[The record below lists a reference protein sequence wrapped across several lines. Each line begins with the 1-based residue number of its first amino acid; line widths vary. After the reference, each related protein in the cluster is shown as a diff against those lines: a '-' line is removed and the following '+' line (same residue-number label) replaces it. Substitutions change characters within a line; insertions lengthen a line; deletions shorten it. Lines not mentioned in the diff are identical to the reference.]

1 MRKIS
6 FATGLAASALMTAA
20 ALAQTSAP
28 SDSSAPSAMP
38 PATSTQA
45 SPPPASTMP
54 SGTMSSTSSSS
65 GQMMTQMAP
74 GMMRGSKITGV
85 DVYGPDNQKVGD
97 IDELLVDRDGKIQAV
112 VIGVG
117 GFLGIGQKDVAIPY
131 AELHWMSDE
140 EARTAT
146 NTTGAGGVATPTP
159 PRTGQPATTGSTGT
173 TGTAGTSTATTDDG
187 VPDRARISM
196 TKDQLKAAP
205 EFRYS
210 ANTAARPA
218 TDTTSPPVSTT
229 APGTAPKQ

>member
-1 MRKIS
+1 
-6 FATGLAASALMTAA
+6 
-20 ALAQTSAP
+20 
-28 SDSSAPSAMP
+28 
-38 PATSTQA
+38 
-45 SPPPASTMP
+45 
-54 SGTMSSTSSSS
+54 
-65 GQMMTQMAP
+65 
-74 GMMRGSKITGV
+74 MMRGSKITGV

-173 TGTAGTSTATTDDG
+173 TGTAGTGMAASDSAA
-187 VPDRARISM
+187 PDRAKISM

-205 EFRYS
+205 EFHYS
-210 ANTAARPA
+210 ANTAARSTTGNTNPPA
-218 TDTTSPPVSTT
+218 STT